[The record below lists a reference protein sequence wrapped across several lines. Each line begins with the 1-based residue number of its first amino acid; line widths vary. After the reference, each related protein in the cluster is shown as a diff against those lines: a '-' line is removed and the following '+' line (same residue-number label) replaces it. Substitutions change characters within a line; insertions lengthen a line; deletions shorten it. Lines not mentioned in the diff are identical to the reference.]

1 MDKSEASEWSRDVPC
16 IPGEEDLSDGC
27 ALPRR
32 TQPFAAP
39 RHRACGK
46 ALSSPSARSS
56 AGPQPESLVALGVS
70 HLVDQPLQQRCHS
83 QRKEKGHHSR
93 ILVQPSL
100 FNVKMPP
107 DICCSFLTTS
117 LRFLKYLSSI

>member
-1 MDKSEASEWSRDVPC
+1 MAVRFHGAHSPS
-16 IPGEEDLSDGC
+16 
-27 ALPRR
+27 LPRGTVR
-32 TQPFAAP
+32 AERLLAA
-39 RHRACGK
+39 RAH
-46 ALSSPSARSS
+46 AAVL
-56 AGPQPESLVALGVS
+56 GPNQKSLVALGVS

-117 LRFLKYLSSI
+117 LRFLKHLSSI